1 MSALPSS
8 ARTTASVPSAA
19 PKTSVPSSL
28 QPHALLRITDV
39 AKSFGASRVLESVSL
54 DVRAG
59 ETLGLIGPNGAGK
72 TTLFNIVTGF
82 LRADTGTV
90 LFEGRELGA
99 MPPPARARLG
109 LVRTFQKSLVFPTQ
123 SIRRNVAMAVRAQGS
138 GAYRWWGGRAA
149 HAQADAAAQALID
162 GCALAGCGDELVAD
176 LSYGEQRIVD
186 MLIALAQSPRVLLL
200 DEPTAGLSTEEA
212 AQLLALV
219 RQHHAQTAVVLI
231 AHDIDVVFRECDRI
245 AVLDLGQLIAV
256 DTPEVIRQ
264 HPGVRAAYLGALA
277 EVQA

>member
-1 MSALPSS
+1 MSA
-8 ARTTASVPSAA
+8 VPKPA
-19 PKTSVPSSL
+19 PVE
-28 QPHALLRITDV
+28 LLRIAEV

-54 DVRAG
+54 DVRVG

-72 TTLFNIVTGF
+72 TTLFNIITGF
-82 LRADTGTV
+82 LRPDSGAV
-90 LFEGRELGA
+90 VFEGRELGA
-99 MPPPARARLG
+99 MPPSARARLG

-123 SIRRNVAMAVRAQGS
+123 SIRRNVAMAVRAQHG
-138 GAYRWWGGRAA
+138 GGYRWWGGRAA
-149 HAQADAAAQALID
+149 HAQADDAAQALID
-162 GCALAGCGDELVAD
+162 GCALKGRGDELVAD

-186 MLIALAQSPRVLLL
+186 MLIALAQSPRILLL

-219 RQHHAQTAVVLI
+219 RQHHADTAVVLI

-245 AVLDLGQLIAV
+245 AVLDLGRLIAV
-256 DTPEVIRQ
+256 DTPDVVRR

>member
-1 MSALPSS
+1 MNAVLKPGLDPALNSS
-8 ARTTASVPSAA
+8 AV
-19 PKTSVPSSL
+19 
-28 QPHALLRITDV
+28 ALLRITDV
-39 AKSFGASRVLESVSL
+39 AKSFGAAPVLESVSF
-54 DVRAG
+54 DVRTG

-72 TTLFNIVTGF
+72 TTLFNIITGF

-90 LFEGRELGA
+90 WFEGRALGA

-123 SIRRNVAMAVRAQGS
+123 SIRRNVAMAVRARGG
-138 GAYRWWGGRAA
+138 GAYRWWGGRAT
-149 HAQADAAAQALID
+149 HAQADEAAQALID
-162 GCALAGCGDELVAD
+162 GCALKGRGDELVAD

-245 AVLDLGQLIAV
+245 AVLDLGRLIAI
-256 DTPEVIRQ
+256 DTPEVVRQ

-277 EVQA
+277 ETQP